1 MLESS
6 CRRFKKENTVDNV
19 KNLSFSSLTR
29 RNYFKI
35 MSEEQKKY
43 GEKKPELSYSKIDKK
58 PLLNNQEAIS
68 AAVEHLTKH
77 DAYYYQGLPE
87 FKADQKFKDYYIQE
101 HGGEPT
107 QEDVQGYVE
116 KLIMECV
123 EEEKEIQALKA
134 ETAKVEVSLGED
146 ENNS

>member
-1 MLESS
+1 
-6 CRRFKKENTVDNV
+6 
-19 KNLSFSSLTR
+19 
-29 RNYFKI
+29 

-43 GEKKPELSYSKIDKK
+43 GEKKPELSYSRIDKK

-77 DAYYYQGLPE
+77 DAYYYEGLPE
-87 FKADQKFKDYYIQE
+87 FEADQKFKDYYIQE
-101 HGGEPT
+101 HGKEPN

-116 KLIMECV
+116 QLIMECV
-123 EEEKEIQALKA
+123 KEEKEIQAAKA
-134 ETAKVEVSLGED
+134 KAAKVEIGLGESLKKD